1 VKFLAFVTTP
11 AAMQLWMEKVGEL
24 PARVALAQTDKVR
37 NDPKYGPFVRG
48 LSYAVAT
55 DFVDESAQRQ
65 VLIDMMDRILLKKI
79 PTAEAV
85 ATAAVEEQKILDT
98 RK

>member
-1 VKFLAFVTTP
+1 
-11 AAMQLWMEKVGEL
+11 M
-24 PARVALAQTDKVR
+24 ALANTDAVA
-37 NDPKYGPFVRG
+37 NHPKYGPFVRG

-65 VLIDMMDRILLKKI
+65 VMMNMIDRVLLKTI
-79 PTAEAV
+79 PVADSL
-85 ATAAVEEQKILDT
+85 ATAAAEEQKVLDT